1 MLQWVIVHT
10 LAAFNCE
17 LCLIIFEDSDSN
29 LVLKA
34 KMTLLISPRGQKLNS
49 LIAKTCENNIQTNKN
64 YVFIFI
70 VFIFVVLY

>member
-1 MLQWVIVHT
+1 MGNRT
-10 LAAFNCE
+10 LWLPLTVSCV
-17 LCLIIFEDSDSN
+17 IIFEDSDSN